1 MRFLLDTSL
10 IFIFIRYSSKDVL
23 FIGEYIIIKL
33 HILKYDGII
42 IVRGGQSSWIF
53 MVILAHKFISSRTHV
68 PTNHEKCGYPPT
80 LTPANKNDSTVSDFC
95 TIRPDY
101 SSNTKNRFNAL
112 KFWSV
117 FISKILLKVNFKYKM
132 NLLSVLCLKH

>member
-10 IFIFIRYSSKDVL
+10 IFIRYSSKDVL
-23 FIGEYIIIKL
+23 FIGECIIIKL

-42 IVRGGQSSWIF
+42 IVCGGQSFWLF

-101 SSNTKNRFNAL
+101 NSNTKNRFNA
-112 KFWSV
+112 
-117 FISKILLKVNFKYKM
+117 
-132 NLLSVLCLKH
+132 

>member
-42 IVRGGQSSWIF
+42 IVRGGNSFWLF

-68 PTNHEKCGYPPT
+68 PTNHEKCCYPPT
-80 LTPANKNDSTVSDFC
+80 LTPANKNDSTLSDFC

-112 KFWSV
+112 KSGQCLFQK
-117 FISKILLKVNFKYKM
+117 FYSKLTSNIK
-132 NLLSVLCLKH
+132 

>member
-42 IVRGGQSSWIF
+42 IVCGGQSSWIF

-101 SSNTKNRFNAL
+101 NSNTTHKIVLMLKNFGQCL
-112 KFWSV
+112 FQKFY
-117 FISKILLKVNFKYKM
+117 SKLTSNIK
-132 NLLSVLCLKH
+132 

>member
-42 IVRGGQSSWIF
+42 IVRGGQSFWLF

-80 LTPANKNDSTVSDFC
+80 LTPQIKMIPLYQTFVPFAQIIIATPKIVLMLKNFGQC
-95 TIRPDY
+95 LFQKFY
-101 SSNTKNRFNAL
+101 SKLTSNIK
-112 KFWSV
+112 
-117 FISKILLKVNFKYKM
+117 
-132 NLLSVLCLKH
+132 